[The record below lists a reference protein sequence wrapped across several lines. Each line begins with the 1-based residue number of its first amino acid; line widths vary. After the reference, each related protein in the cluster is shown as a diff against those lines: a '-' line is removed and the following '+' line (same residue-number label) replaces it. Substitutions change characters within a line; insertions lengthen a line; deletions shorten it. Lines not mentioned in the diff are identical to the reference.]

1 MAGAGGN
8 LRLGFSAGSTTPPN
22 QAELQAKVRPGV
34 QAEALRRQL
43 VQSQGEGTGEGE
55 GEGDGAGPAAIRR
68 RFLQRDSSLPD
79 VQVSRPLVDARALS
93 KLSRLSGSDPTLLEG
108 SAPNSPDKEA
118 PAGHTSPS
126 PPPFLAEAGLAPPA
140 PPRGAPGRL
149 WAALGGSGRLW
160 AAR

>member
-43 VQSQGEGTGEGE
+43 VQFQGEGAGEGE

-68 RFLQRDSSLPD
+68 RFLQRDASLPD

-93 KLSRLSGSDPTLLEG
+93 KLSRLSDPESPSKLSRLSGSDPTLLEG
-108 SAPNSPDKEA
+108 SAPHTPDKEA
-118 PAGHTSPS
+118 PAGHT
-126 PPPFLAEAGLAPPA
+126 PPP
-140 PPRGAPGRL
+140 RL
-149 WAALGGSGRLW
+149 G
-160 AAR
+160 

>member
-43 VQSQGEGTGEGE
+43 VQFQGEGTGEGE

-68 RFLQRDSSLPD
+68 RFLRRDSSLPD

-126 PPPFLAEAGLAPPA
+126 PRPSWQRPASPHRRSAQAPF
-140 PPRGAPGRL
+140 
-149 WAALGGSGRLW
+149 
-160 AAR
+160 